1 MAEYFKCDGFDR
13 DGYPCSSERVKLI
26 EGPKGPRGPR
36 GSAGKNY
43 TTAHLSAVNT
53 GGTIL
58 EVSAHGT
65 GRAVEPL
72 PREQRIYAR
81 RKFYFL
87 YRRESGNVFYDVR
100 CPYGASSFLEIADC
114 EKRRSPSGNR
124 PRLFGRKFLLFRLLD
139 LHTERG
145 RRPCSSALLARYRRL
160 PAKGIG
166 RLSRRRSARIK
177 KSPSFLR
184 TETFVGK

>member
-1 MAEYFKCDGFDR
+1 MRRVRSGRIPLQQRAGEADRRAEGTSGAARIGGKKLYDR
-13 DGYPCSSERVKLI
+13 P
-26 EGPKGPRGPR
+26 PFRGEYGR
-36 GSAGKNY
+36 NDFGSIRAR
-43 TTAHLSAVNT
+43 H
-53 GGTIL
+53 
-58 EVSAHGT
+58 

-100 CPYGASSFLEIADC
+100 RPYGASSFLEIADC

-124 PRLFGRKFLLFRLLD
+124 PRLFGRKFLLFRLFD
-139 LHTERG
+139 LHTKRG
-145 RRPCSSALLARYRRL
+145 RRPCASALLSRYRRL

-177 KSPSFLR
+177 KSPSF
-184 TETFVGK
+184 

>member
-1 MAEYFKCDGFDR
+1 MRRVRSGRIPLQQRAGEADRRAEGTSGAAR
-13 DGYPCSSERVKLI
+13 IG
-26 EGPKGPRGPR
+26 
-36 GSAGKNY
+36 GKNY

-100 CPYGASSFLEIADC
+100 RPYGASSFLEIADC

-124 PRLFGRKFLLFRLLD
+124 PRLFGRKFLLFRLFD
-139 LHTERG
+139 LHTKRG
-145 RRPCSSALLARYRRL
+145 RRPCASALLSRYRRL

-177 KSPSFLR
+177 KSPSF
-184 TETFVGK
+184 